1 MLKSCIQLSQYDR
14 CQTQRPEEF
23 EACRPFQ
30 IHRSALGI
38 PRQSTTVQNLNPL
51 IGEFETA
58 CMLQILLVAEFG
70 TDHIEKAVCMISAW
84 IFSKN
89 VRGIKLKFGEEIE
102 QHLSDRNPSSD
113 R

>member
-14 CQTQRPEEF
+14 CQTQRPKEF
-23 EACRPFQ
+23 EACGPFQ

-38 PRQSTTVQNLNPL
+38 PRPSITVQNLNPL

-58 CMLQILLVAEFG
+58 CMLQILLVTEFG

-84 IFSKN
+84 IFSEN
-89 VRGIKLKFGEEIE
+89 VGRMKLKFGEEIE
-102 QHLSDRNPSSD
+102 QHLTDRKPSSN